1 MAYVVLQGVWV
12 LDECDES
19 LPLLVFRRDVVNA
32 IFLKYSK
39 EDRLSLSQVGNRNIL
54 SDPCYDDTKHYQI
67 QSDVA
72 GCAKKTLDAAT

>member
-1 MAYVVLQGVWV
+1 MVYVVLQGVWV

-39 EDRLSLSQVGNRNIL
+39 EDRLSLSQVGNQNIP
-54 SDPCYDDTKHYQI
+54 SDLCYDDTKHYQI
-67 QSDVA
+67 QSDVV
-72 GCAKKTLDAAT
+72 GCAKRTLDAAT